1 MTAVTLQPGVADTY
15 INSAN
20 VNTNNNGATINRVG
34 ESNATSDIRRTLMKF
49 DLSAIPAAVNI
60 LSATLSMYLST
71 DESSNARDFKVY
83 RLKRNWAE
91 AQVTWNIYSTGN
103 NWQTAGGFGA
113 DDCEQTDIGSRAMT
127 ANESADWKDWTLTPA
142 KITEM
147 VDGTW
152 ANYGFLIKADT
163 ESNDC
168 YRFYSRNYAVDTS
181 LRPKLALSYEL
192 RGFLQHVVLFL

>member
-1 MTAVTLQPGVADTY
+1 MTAVTLQPFAADTY

-20 VNTNNNGATINRVG
+20 VNTNNSGDTLSRVG
-34 ESNATSDIRRTLMKF
+34 ESDATSDIRRTLMKPDF
-49 DLSAIPAAVNI
+49 SVIPAAVNI
-60 LSATLSMYLST
+60 LSATLSMKLAK

-83 RLKRNWAE
+83 RLKRNWVE

-113 DDCEQTDIGSRAMT
+113 DDCEQTDIGSRSMT
-127 ANESADWKDWTLTPA
+127 ANEAAGWKDWTLTPA

-152 ANYGFLIKADT
+152 ANYGFLIKADK

-168 YRFYSRNYAVDTS
+168 YRFCSRYAVDTS